1 MSGTQ
6 VYVCVM
12 SGDYV
17 DFGIMSGN
25 WVYVCVMSGKMVYF
39 GTMRCNWYHSVG
51 LFDSVNNWLSSYLA
65 ERTACCPGRC

>member
-25 WVYVCVMSGKMVYF
+25 WVYF